1 MTKYRLII
9 DHNVTALLQPW
20 YRIEEFLPLTEKWSC
35 VHSGFEDEMRTKME
49 WLKSNHPSITV
60 VEEFEV

>member
-9 DHNVTALLQPW
+9 DHSITQLQQPW
-20 YRIEEFLPLTEKWSC
+20 YRIEEFLPVTEKWC
-35 VHSGFEDEMRTKME
+35 TLYSGFEGEMRAKME
-49 WLKSNHPSITV
+49 WLKSDQPHITV

>member
-9 DHNVTALLQPW
+9 DHSITQLLQPW
-20 YRIEEFLPLTEKWSC
+20 YRIEEFLPVTEQWC
-35 VHSGFEDEMRTKME
+35 TLYSGFEGEMRAK
-49 WLKSNHPSITV
+49 WDWVKSDKPQITI